1 MRYVLRHAT
10 ILTMDETETVLEDG
24 ALAIDGDSISYVG
37 KDSDLPAAL
46 LASCDQEL
54 DLRDA
59 LVMPALING
68 HTHMGM
74 IAFRSLGDD
83 CPDRLRRFLLPLE
96 NACMHKEL
104 AYASSRLAI
113 AEMLLSG
120 IGSAVDM
127 YFFED
132 VVAEAAKEM
141 GFRLWAGETLMEDP
155 HCDAK
160 DGQGGLERTQALIAL
175 LQDDSLVTPILAPH
189 APYSNSVEVL
199 KKAQA
204 LAKEHDLLWTMHLS
218 EMDFEMEKYQKEYGL
233 SPIAFL
239 AKEGLLDSSLLAA
252 HCIHASDEDIALLS
266 AFDTRVIHCPGAN
279 FKSAKGLARCPKMRE
294 EGILV
299 GLGTDGPA
307 SGNTLDLFTQMKLYA
322 ILHKNGLKDRT
333 AIPAKS
339 VVPLCT
345 SEAARVLKA
354 EHKIGSLEVGKK
366 ADILVL
372 GLDQPNMIPCHDPYS
387 VVVYSSGVQN
397 VRHVFVN
404 GQWLVCDHKLS
415 GVSLSQLREEFF
427 SIAQPFFEEAK
438 KRSL

>member
-1 MRYVLRHAT
+1 MKYVLRHAT
-10 ILTMDETETVLEDG
+10 ILTMDTEETVLSDG
-24 ALAIDGDSISYVG
+24 SLVIEGDTIIYVG
-37 KDSDLPAAL
+37 KDSALPPSLPAT
-46 LASCDQEL
+46 CDQEL
-54 DLRDA
+54 DLCDTI
-59 LVMPALING
+59 VMPALING

-83 CPDRLRRFLLPLE
+83 CPDRLRRFLIPLE
-96 NACMHKEL
+96 NVCMTQEL
-104 AYASSRLAI
+104 AYASSRLAM

-120 IGSAVDM
+120 TSCAVDM

-132 VVAEAAKEM
+132 VVAAAANEM
-141 GFRLWAGETLMEDP
+141 GFRLYAGETLMEDP
-155 HCDAK
+155 HCDAQ
-160 DGQGGLERTQALIAL
+160 DGQQGLEKTEALIA
-175 LQDDSLVTPILAPH
+175 QSRGNSLVTPIIAPH
-189 APYSNSVEVL
+189 APYSNTVEVL

-218 EMDFEMEKYQKEYGL
+218 EMDFEMEKYQNEYGL

-239 AKEGLLDSSLLAA
+239 ARQGLLDSSLLAA
-252 HCIHASDEDIALLS
+252 HCIHTSDEDIALLAKS
-266 AFDTRVIHCPGAN
+266 GTRVIHCPGAN

-322 ILHKNGLKDRT
+322 ILHKNGLHDRT

-345 SEAARVLKA
+345 SEAAKVLKA
-354 EHKIGSLEVGKK
+354 DHTIGSLEVGKK

-372 GLDQPNMIPCHDPYS
+372 GLDQPNMVPCHDPYS

-397 VRHVFVN
+397 VMHVFVN
-404 GQWLVCDHKLS
+404 GKWVVRDHKLT
-415 GVSLSQLREEFF
+415 GVSLSQLRDEFF
-427 SIAQPFFEEAK
+427 LAAQPFFEEAG

>member
-1 MRYVLRHAT
+1 MKYVLRHAT
-10 ILTMDETETVLEDG
+10 ILTMDERETVLDDG
-24 ALAIDGDSISYVG
+24 ALAIEGDTIVFVG
-37 KDSDLPAAL
+37 KDSELPPTL
-46 LASCDQEL
+46 LASCDEEL
-54 DLRDA
+54 DLGDS

-83 CPDRLRRFLLPLE
+83 CPDRLRRFLIPLE
-96 NACMHKEL
+96 NACMTKEL
-104 AYASSRLAI
+104 AYASSRLAM

-120 IGSAVDM
+120 TASAVDM

-132 VVAEAAKEM
+132 VVAKAANEM
-141 GFRLWAGETLMEDP
+141 GFRLFAGETLMEDP
-155 HCDAK
+155 HCDAS
-160 DGQGGLERTQALIAL
+160 DGQGGLEKTKALIE
-175 LQDDSLVTPILAPH
+175 QFRDDPLVTPILAPH
-189 APYSNSVEVL
+189 APYSNTVEVL
-199 KKAQA
+199 KQAQA
-204 LAKEHDLLWTMHLS
+204 LAKEQGLLWTMHLS
-218 EMDFEMEKYQKEYGL
+218 EMDFEMEKYRNEYGL

-252 HCIHASDEDIALLS
+252 HCIHTSDEDIALLAKS
-266 AFDTRVIHCPGAN
+266 GTRVIHCPGAN

-322 ILHKNGLKDRT
+322 ILHKNGLGDRT

-345 SEAARVLKA
+345 SEAAKVLKA
-354 EHKIGSLEVGKK
+354 ENKIGSLQVGKK

-372 GLDQPNMIPCHDPYS
+372 GLDQPNMVPCHDPYS
-387 VVVYSSGVQN
+387 VVVYSTGVQN
-397 VRHVFVN
+397 VTHVFVHGKWVVRN
-404 GQWLVCDHKLS
+404 HTLT

-427 SIAQPFFEEAK
+427 EAAQPFFGEAR